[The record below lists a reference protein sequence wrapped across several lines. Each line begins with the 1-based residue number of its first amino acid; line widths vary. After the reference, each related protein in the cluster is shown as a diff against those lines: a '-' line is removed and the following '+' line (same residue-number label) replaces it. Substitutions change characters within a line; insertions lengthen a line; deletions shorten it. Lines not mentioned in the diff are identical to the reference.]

1 MNYLLD
7 TSAIIDILRG
17 KRSTEKFISDH
28 LEDTFSTSCICEA
41 EVAEGVYRENKE
53 NIPLRQ
59 KQMKRLFSSF
69 HQVLQFNSDQADI
82 AGKIKAELG
91 KAGKLIDD
99 LDILIAA
106 ASLHLQAAIVTKNS
120 KHFLRIG
127 QQLQVISV

>member
-17 KRSTEKFISDH
+17 KESTGRFISDH
-28 LEDTFSTSCICEA
+28 LEDSFSTSCICEA
-41 EVAEGVYRENKE
+41 EVAEGVYRENME

-59 KQMKRLFSSF
+59 KQMKKLFTSF
-69 HQVLQFNSDQADI
+69 NQVLPFNSTQADI
-82 AGKIKAELG
+82 AGRIKAELG

-106 ASLHLQAAIVTKNS
+106 AAIHLQASIVTKNP

>member
-17 KRSTEKFISDH
+17 KESTGRFISDH
-28 LEDTFSTSCICEA
+28 LEDSFSTSCICEA
-41 EVAEGVYRENKE
+41 EVAEGVYRENME

-59 KQMKRLFSSF
+59 KQMKKLFTSF
-69 HQVLQFNSDQADI
+69 NQVLPFNSAQTDI

-106 ASLHLQAAIVTKNS
+106 AAIHLQASIVTKNP

>member
-17 KRSTEKFISDH
+17 KISTEDFISNH
-28 LEDTFSTSCICEA
+28 LEDAFSTSCICEA
-41 EVAEGVYRENKE
+41 EIAEGVYRENME

-59 KQMKRLFSSF
+59 KQMKKLFTSF
-69 HQVLQFNSDQADI
+69 NQVLPFNSTQADI
-82 AGKIKAELG
+82 AGRIKAELG

-106 ASLHLQAAIVTKNS
+106 AAIHLQASIVTKNP